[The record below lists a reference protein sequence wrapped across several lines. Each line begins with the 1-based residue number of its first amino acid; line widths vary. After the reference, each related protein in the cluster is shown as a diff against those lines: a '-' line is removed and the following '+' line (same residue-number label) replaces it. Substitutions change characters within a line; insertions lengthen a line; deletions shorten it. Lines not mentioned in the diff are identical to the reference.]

1 MIDIL
6 IPNYNNSKYI
16 LECLESVVGQKINYK
31 YKIFICDDCSTDNSV
46 ELINKFIK
54 KNNHL
59 NIHFE
64 QNESNKGPL
73 FTTIKLYEKITQQ
86 YWTLLD
92 GDDYWLPEFLNN
104 GMSILINDK
113 KLDSYSTN
121 NKQLE
126 NGILKSYHSCKDGY
140 NVNIKGI
147 YTNNAPVFSH
157 TSSIIFSNKY
167 FINGVPKIFY
177 DAYESRNKYIS
188 QSWEG
193 DTARNF
199 IYLYNGTNYFDLTK
213 FGGVYR
219 ITKAGRWTGLN
230 DIQKKVAILAFK
242 ITALE
247 FSLKYNFKITANNFF
262 WFSELNKEMDK
273 VNKEIKNNQKKIN
286 LTLEIE
292 TMSLLSKILNKVTNK
307 ILFIYLPSNTIGGY
321 EKLFT
326 DIAKSLLK
334 NNYYIIFFDS
344 KNFMKNNYFLNNNEI
359 NLINIEDDDICL
371 NFIDN
376 TRVLCPFTL
385 SGEFIEKFKFN
396 TSVKYFFHIGHA
408 KSYEFLDYRLK
419 RFTKFS
425 NTHSFVLDILGRN
438 NTYLLSMD
446 EICAYDLNKKFKIN
460 ISILPIFIEM
470 KEYSIK
476 QNINNSCINIGFL
489 GRLDTDKIWGLINLI
504 DCLQQYNT
512 NLKKKIHIIGDG
524 KAKELI
530 NLDFYKSENIEIIFT
545 GLLVDEP
552 KNIYIKK
559 NIDIMFTAGLACLE
573 QPFNGIPS
581 VMIPHG
587 RSKFYNESKF
597 TYLFNMSNFNGG
609 YYIDDIQKM
618 SKTNFSN
625 FGYIFD
631 DIYKKNLIN
640 ELGNKCTNYIIKNH
654 IFNLHLIEELLK
666 Y

>member
-16 LECLESVVGQKINYK
+16 VECLESVVGQKINYK
-31 YKIFICDDCSTDNSV
+31 YKIFIRDDCSTDNSV
-46 ELINKFIK
+46 ELINEFIK
-54 KNNHL
+54 NNKHL

-92 GDDYWLPEFLNN
+92 GDDYWLPEFLNS
-104 GMSILINDK
+104 GMSLLINDK

-121 NKQLE
+121 TKLLE
-126 NGILKSYHSCKDGY
+126 NGILKSYWKCEK
-140 NVNIKGI
+140 KGI
-147 YTNNAPVFSH
+147 YTNNPPVFTH

-177 DAYESRNKYIS
+177 DAYESGNKYIS

-219 ITKAGRWTGLN
+219 ITKTGRWTGLN
-230 DIQKKVAILAFK
+230 DIQQKVATLAFK

-247 FSLKYNFKITANNFF
+247 FSLKYNFKITANNFH
-262 WFSELNKEMDK
+262 WFSGLNKQMDELNE
-273 VNKEIKNNQKKIN
+273 EIKNNEKKFN
-286 LTLEIE
+286 FTLEIE
-292 TMSLLSKILNKVTNK
+292 TMSLLAKIFNKITNK
-307 ILFIYLPSNTIGGY
+307 ILFIYLPLNTIGGY
-321 EKLFT
+321 EKLFA

-334 NNYYIIFFDS
+334 DNYYIKFFDS

-359 NLINIEDDDICL
+359 NLINIEDPDICL
-371 NFIDN
+371 KFIDN

-385 SGEFIEKFKFN
+385 AGEFIEKFIFN
-396 TSVKYFFHIGHA
+396 TSVKYLFHIGHP
-408 KSYEFLDYRLK
+408 KSYEFLNIRLK
-419 RFTKFS
+419 RFTHFS
-425 NTHSFVLDILGRN
+425 NTHTFVLDILGRN
-438 NTYLLSMD
+438 NTCLLSMD
-446 EICAYDLNKKFKIN
+446 EICAYELNKKFKIN
-460 ISILPIFIEM
+460 MPILPVFIEM
-470 KEYSIK
+470 KEYLIK
-476 QNINNSCINIGFL
+476 QNVNSSCINIGFL
-489 GRLDTDKIWGLINLI
+489 GRLDSDKIWGLINLI

-512 NLKKKIHIIGDG
+512 SLKKKIHIIGDG

-530 NLDFYKSENIEIIFT
+530 NLDFYKSENIEIIIT

-587 RSKFYNESKF
+587 RSKFYNESQF
-597 TYLFNMSNFNGG
+597 TYLFNMSNYNGG

-625 FGYIFD
+625 FGDIID

-640 ELGNKCTNYIIKNH
+640 ELGNKCANYIIKNH
-654 IFNLHLIEELLK
+654 IFNLDLVEELLK
-666 Y
+666 